1 MVSKTGP
8 SCTRGWL
15 LLVALPFLLILAWW
29 LRDSLAFVQ
38 STHNGAGLFWSDSE
52 VTLNL
57 RLGCPSNGSLTE
69 WGPCWDD
76 AAEDAA
82 RKWNATGAN
91 FTFRIQSPSQPVD
104 PCGGQDGLT
113 TVVWADTM
121 CGEAFGDATLAVTQ
135 NWFRSTGELIDS
147 DVLFNTKHSWNTYSG
162 SHRSYAIDFHRVAIH
177 EFGHV
182 LGLDHPDE
190 HGQSVNAI
198 MNSKASN
205 IDRLQTDDIA
215 GIKAIYMD
223 SGDGGSG
230 GGVALDFS
238 ITDECNDGRDIEYRF
253 FEDVSDVS
261 RQSKAWPSQ
270 YTVYVTSGYG
280 QTHTNRLDCTPGYK
294 VCYGARPKGDRSVHW
309 GVGIDADQ
317 SCDNCCT
324 TCPTS
329 GTGEISK
336 ALICSDDGGG
346 DDHGDTR
353 GEATRVHLPSDTQ
366 GRLERRGDEDWFQFT
381 APQAGTLTV
390 ETTGSTDT
398 SGTLYTAGGGWLDS
412 DYDSGRGDNF
422 RISREVS
429 AGTYY
434 VRVNGFLTTGS
445 YTLHAR
451 FTAGLDD
458 DHGDSRQEAT
468 NIRLPSDTQGT
479 LERTSDEDYFRLSV
493 PRSGTLTV
501 ETIGSTDTSGI
512 LYTADGFFLDFDF
525 DSGSGDNFRIVHE
538 VSAGAYYVEVSGFLT
553 TGPYILRV
561 RFTASGG
568 GGSGNRGVL
577 ENPQPGAFK
586 SGIGVISGWKCEA
599 AGPLTV
605 RFNGG
610 NPIPLAYGNERSD
623 TQSVCGDTNNGFVS
637 IWNWSNLGDGTH
649 TAVVYDSGV
658 EFGRATFRVTTFGQ
672 EFLRGARKTITV
684 QDFPHSGTTTVLEW
698 EESSQNFVVREVR

>member
-1 MVSKTGP
+1 MASKTGR
-8 SCTRGWL
+8 TRLSGWRLPAVL
-15 LLVALPFLLILAWW
+15 LPLVLILAWW
-29 LRDSLAFVQ
+29 LRDSLAYVQ
-38 STHNGAGLFWSDSE
+38 TTHNGVGLFWSNSE

-57 RLGCPSNGSLTE
+57 RLGCPSNGSLSE

-76 AAEDAA
+76 AARDAA
-82 RKWNATGAN
+82 QRWNAAGAG
-91 FTFRIQSPSQPVD
+91 FTFRIQSPSQPADPSCDAAHVD
-104 PCGGQDGLT
+104 SIN
-113 TVVWADTM
+113 TVVWADTQCSM
-121 CGEAFGDATLAVTQ
+121 AFGNDTLAITG
-135 NWFRSTGELIDS
+135 NWFSSTGELVDS
-147 DVLFNTKHSWNTYSG
+147 DVLFNTNKDWTTYSG
-162 SHRSYAIDFHRVAIH
+162 PQRPYAVDFHRVAIH

-182 LGLDHPDE
+182 LGLGHPDE
-190 HGQSVNAI
+190 HGQVVNAI
-198 MNSKASN
+198 MNSKVSN
-205 IDRLQTDDIA
+205 LDRIRADDIE
-215 GIKAIYMD
+215 GIRAIYDD
-223 SGDGGSG
+223 SSG
-230 GGVALDFS
+230 GL
-238 ITDECNDGRDIEYRF
+238 
-253 FEDVSDVS
+253 
-261 RQSKAWPSQ
+261 
-270 YTVYVTSGYG
+270 
-280 QTHTNRLDCTPGYK
+280 
-294 VCYGARPKGDRSVHW
+294 
-309 GVGIDADQ
+309 
-317 SCDNCCT
+317 
-324 TCPTS
+324 
-329 GTGEISK
+329 
-336 ALICSDDGGG
+336 G

-353 GEATRVHLPSDTQ
+353 QEATEVDLPSATP
-366 GRLERRGDEDWFQFT
+366 GSLEETGDEDWFQFT
-381 APQAGTLTV
+381 VPQAGTLTVETTGSTDTDGTLYSASGRFLTSDYDSGSGDNFHIRREVSAGTHYVRVRGLFSTGSYTLRVRFTVVSDDHRDTRQEATKVGLPSDTQGTLEKRGDEDYFRLSIPHSGTLTV

-398 SGTLYTAGGGWLDS
+398 SGTLYTADGRWLDS
-412 DYDSGRGDNF
+412 DYDSGSGDNF

-429 AGTYY
+429 VGTYY
-434 VRVNGFLTTGS
+434 VRVSGFLTTGS

-501 ETIGSTDTSGI
+501 ETTGSTDTDGI

-538 VSAGAYYVEVSGFLT
+538 VSAGTYYVEVSGFLT
-553 TGPYILRV
+553 TGSYTLRV

-649 TAVVYDSGV
+649 TAVIYDSGV
-658 EFGRATFRVTTFGQ
+658 EFARSTFRVTTFGQ
-672 EFLRGARKTITV
+672 EFLRGVKETITV
-684 QDFPHSGTTTVLEW
+684 SDFPRAGTTTVLEW
-698 EESSQNFVVREVR
+698 EESTQNFVIREVR